1 MGQTKGTVWE
11 KKTVRE
17 GGARRLLELDTI
29 THVYKC
35 HSEQSHWAGST
46 SEKRCTSCVSV
57 PTRRQRKCFRSF
69 RMAGFTAL
77 SDGTVRKK
85 YGYFFLSAR
94 TGVVAAKE
102 S

>member
-1 MGQTKGTVWE
+1 MW
-11 KKTVRE
+11 VR
-17 GGARRLLELDTI
+17 
-29 THVYKC
+29 
-35 HSEQSHWAGST
+35 ST

-57 PTRRQRKCFRSF
+57 PTRRHRKCFSSF

-77 SDGTVRKK
+77 SEGTVRKK

-102 S
+102 SCENEKGHVYWGLAPSPSRQPFLTWDKIGVSLCVDAGA